1 MFAAAVAVALL
12 CAPACVGR
20 HRSAGLNADSAA
32 GAQARRVPPRILVF
46 GDSLALGTGA
56 SDPARGFT
64 FLLYRDIRA
73 TNRNARITNYAAG
86 GSKVSDVLNYQ
97 VPRAADEEVTDVW
110 LCVGANDVTRSTPP
124 ERFAADENRLLM
136 AVHRRWPKAA
146 LVVFGVPDVS
156 RSPLFSGQSRAVFK
170 TLASED
176 DRAARAAA
184 MKVHAVFV
192 DLFVLGARAD
202 AAHDFARDNFHP
214 NDRGYAGIARYA
226 RTVMQK
232 AQ

>member
-1 MFAAAVAVALL
+1 MVAVLL
-12 CAPACVGR
+12 VPACATR
-20 HRSAGLNADSAA
+20 HRTTDPNLGSGPAVR
-32 GAQARRVPPRILVF
+32 ARRAPPRILVF

-56 SDPARGFT
+56 SDPAHGFT
-64 FLLYRDIRA
+64 FLLYRDIQA
-73 TNRNARITNYAAG
+73 TNPDARITNYAVG
-86 GSKVSDVLNYQ
+86 GSRVSDVLNYQ
-97 VPRAADEEVTDVW
+97 LPRAAAEEATDVW

-124 ERFAADENRLLM
+124 KRFAADETRLLM

-146 LVVFGVPDVS
+146 IVVFGVPDVS
-156 RSPLFSGQSRAVFK
+156 RSPLFSGQSRGVFK
-170 TLASED
+170 TSASQD
-176 DRAARAAA
+176 DSAARAAA
-184 MKVHAVFV
+184 LGAHATFV

-226 RTVMQK
+226 REVMRK